1 MHILVRVSDLIVGT
15 DVIFGEFFSLLLIL
29 GSELSEEQ
37 WHLTLAIR
45 VLNKH
50 TFLSPS
56 MYTRLVNLFTP
67 FTSRTDPSVSAITR
81 TWSPGTIFH
90 HFIRSLG
97 ETALCDLSKGLGVTI
112 CFGFATGSRC
122 RKFVVTFEVVKI
134 LLASCREANLLA
146 LILVHSKG
154 KKRLLLVLAVR

>member
-1 MHILVRVSDLIVGT
+1 MVHLNRVREESHRFLCIIEDQSNAHSCTGFGFDSRNGRHFRRILFSIVNFKKRIVRRTMTL
-15 DVIFGEFFSLLLIL
+15 
-29 GSELSEEQ
+29 
-37 WHLTLAIR
+37 HLTLTIR

-122 RKFVVTFEVVKI
+122 RKFVVTF
-134 LLASCREANLLA
+134 
-146 LILVHSKG
+146 
-154 KKRLLLVLAVR
+154 